1 MIIVVKRVL
10 EGSWRNMGM
19 PEFERTDGT
28 KDRLALKTKGTDKI
42 LILASIE
49 DFLECREKKKT
60 HKLKL
65 IVKYCLL
72 HLRTA
77 AIQGF

>member
-1 MIIVVKRVL
+1 
-10 EGSWRNMGM
+10 M

-72 HLRTA
+72 HL
-77 AIQGF
+77 